1 MTRGF
6 RYPGVTPGARYGKS
20 PDRESN
26 RGAETW
32 AGEGR
37 GFRRGDAGALPRG
50 SAIRRKVL
58 GLRHR
63 VAGKPKKLTLGAYPL
78 LGLAEARTAARAAA
92 QAVAL
97 GKDPAGDKRQAR
109 EDAPKLT
116 VRAQADTYHR
126 RHLSKLRSGED
137 ARRVLERSAVA
148 AWGDRAV
155 ASITKRDVVALLDKV
170 EAERGPQAAN
180 MALARVRSFMA
191 WLADRDV
198 ISASPAAGVRMPAAS
213 TARDRVLTDDEL
225 RLVWQAAGG
234 LSEPFGAFV
243 RLLILTG
250 QRRDEV
256 ARMTADELAGDV
268 WTIPGSRAKNGEAH
282 AVPLSPETLAV
293 LAEVKRIGPGRYV
306 FTTNGTAPVS
316 GYSKAKA
323 ALDAAVAKLAEKEG
337 REPPPGWTLHDLRR
351 TCATGLARL
360 GVRVEVTETVLNHK
374 SGTRAGI
381 VGVYQRHDFA
391 AEKRAALDAW
401 GRHVLGLTAGKR
413 PTDNVVRLEA
423 TR

>member
-1 MTRGF
+1 M
-6 RYPGVTPGARYGKS
+6 A
-20 PDRESN
+20 
-26 RGAETW
+26 
-32 AGEGR
+32 
-37 GFRRGDAGALPRG
+37 
-50 SAIRRKVL
+50 KVL
-58 GLRHR
+58 TARAIEALKPGPARAEVSDAAMPGLYLVVQPSGAKSWAFRHR
-63 VAGKPKKLTLGAYPL
+63 VAGKPRKLTLGAYPL

-92 QAVAL
+92 QAVAQAVAL
-97 GKDPAGDKRQAR
+97 GNDPAGEKRQAR
-109 EDAPKLT
+109 EEAPKLT
-116 VRAQADTYHR
+116 VRAQADIYHR
-126 RHLSKLRSGED
+126 RHLSKLRSGEE

-155 ASITKRDVVALLDKV
+155 ASVSKRDVVALLDKV

-180 MALARVRSFMA
+180 MALARVRSFMG

-198 ISASPAAGVRMPAAS
+198 IPASPAAGVRMPAAN
-213 TARDRVLTDDEL
+213 TARDRVLSDDEL
-225 RLVWQAAGG
+225 QLVWQASAA

-256 ARMTADELAGDV
+256 AGMTVAELAGDL
-268 WTIPGSRAKNGEAH
+268 WTIPGDRAKNGEAH
-282 AVPLSPETLAV
+282 TVPLSPEALAV
-293 LAEVKRIGPGRYV
+293 LAEVKRIGPANYV
-306 FTTNGTAPVS
+306 FTTNGTASVS

-323 ALDAAVAKLAEKEG
+323 SLDVAVAKLAEKEG

-360 GVRVEVTETVLNHK
+360 GVRVEVTAAVLNHK

-391 AEKRAALDAW
+391 AEKRAALEAW
-401 GRHVLGLTAGKR
+401 GCYVLGLATGRR
-413 PTDNVVRLEA
+413 PSDNVIPMGARA
-423 TR
+423 